1 MDIKR
6 WWFERSIPRDHNSSH
21 YFGDR
26 RNKHIGILCDSYIDH
41 EMLEKFSQA
50 QRLKGNKVSVLY
62 YSDSSLGEKNE
73 TTFDQKDVSWAGI
86 PTSNKILEFINNQ
99 FDIAYFVLNTCNLPL
114 EYIIRTSKASL
125 KLGFYHKIVEPYLDF
140 SIVAEDKS
148 FGQRFQ
154 FLLQSS
160 QQLVLG

>member
-6 WWFERSIPRDHNSSH
+6 WWFERSIPRDRTSSH

-26 RNKHIGILCDSYIDH
+26 RNKHIGILCDSLTDH
-41 EMLEKFSQA
+41 EMIEKFSHA
-50 QRLKGNKVSVLY
+50 QRLKGNKVSLLY
-62 YSDSSLGEKNE
+62 YSYIKLGEKDE
-73 TTFDQKDVSWAGI
+73 TTFDSRDVSWAGI
-86 PTSNKILEFINNQ
+86 PKAGKILDFINHQ
-99 FDIAYFVLNTCNLPL
+99 FDISYFVLNRCNLPL

-125 KLGFYHKIVEPYLDF
+125 KIGFYHKIVEPYLDYSIIADDKTF
-140 SIVAEDKS
+140 S
-148 FGQRFQ
+148 QRFQ